1 LVQEGLKRQ
10 VGTLEKNLILA
21 ALEKCG
27 GVQSR
32 AAKELGISER
42 VLRYKM
48 KKYGLK
54 LETKLSEHDR
64 IVDRSD
70 RS

>member
-1 LVQEGLKRQ
+1 VEEGLKRQ
-10 VGTLEKNLILA
+10 VGSLEKSLILA
-21 ALEKCG
+21 ALEKSG
-27 GVQSR
+27 GIQSR

-54 LETKLSEHDR
+54 LETKLSEQDR
-64 IVDRSD
+64 IVDRPS

>member
-1 LVQEGLKRQ
+1 MDKGLKGR
-10 VGTLEKNLILA
+10 VENLEKRLILT
-21 ALEKCG
+21 ALEKTG
-27 GVQSR
+27 GTQSL

-54 LETKLSEHDR
+54 LETKLSRSYR
-64 IVDRSD
+64 IVDNGVR
-70 RS
+70 

>member
-1 LVQEGLKRQ
+1 VDEGLKSQ
-10 VGTLEKNLILA
+10 VEHLEKRLILA
-21 ALEKCG
+21 ALEKTG
-27 GVQSR
+27 GTQSL

-54 LETKLSEHDR
+54 LVTQLSYSNI
-64 IVDRSD
+64 IVDKGVRS
-70 RS
+70 